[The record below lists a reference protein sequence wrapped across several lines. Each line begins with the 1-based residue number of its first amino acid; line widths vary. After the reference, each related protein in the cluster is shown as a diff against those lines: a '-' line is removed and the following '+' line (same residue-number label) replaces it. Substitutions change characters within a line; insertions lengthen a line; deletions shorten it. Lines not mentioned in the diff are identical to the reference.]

1 MATPDGVS
9 AKVRAPLPLAAG
21 RGTLLR
27 VGGVGLLVVGYA
39 VLAHLTA
46 TRPGHRTLGAL
57 LAIGPISVFALLL
70 AWRSLRAAG
79 LALWLC
85 AAALVVAYW
94 GRLQANFVW
103 VYLLQQLGL
112 YGLLGL
118 AFGRTLTRAQLPLC
132 TQMALRVHGTLKP
145 DALRYTRRVTLAWT
159 VLFALIAAALVSL
172 FFAAPLTA
180 WSAFSNF
187 GAPLAIIA
195 MFAAE
200 HLVRYR
206 ALPDM
211 AHSGLIQTLRAS
223 AAVGFGSARA
233 SPLSAEQLLNNL
245 ARSAA
250 GCYRPSG
257 LWAYFFARCKLK
269 FDPFYSVL
277 LAEGLIPPGM
287 RILDLGCAQGL
298 IAAWLMAAQ
307 RMHAAGV
314 WDRASPQPV
323 AISGYRGVDRNAA
336 EIRRAQLALGARA
349 EFAVGD
355 FAQAPLSDATLVL
368 LIDVLHYLDF
378 DTQVALLRRIR
389 STLPAHGLVLL
400 RVGDSDGSARARV
413 SVWVDWLVVRLRG
426 GQSALSRRPIAAWIT
441 LLNEVGYT
449 VQEVARQSALGYINC
464 LLCARPALSA

>member
-1 MATPDGVS
+1 
-9 AKVRAPLPLAAG
+9 
-21 RGTLLR
+21 
-27 VGGVGLLVVGYA
+27 
-39 VLAHLTA
+39 
-46 TRPGHRTLGAL
+46 
-57 LAIGPISVFALLL
+57 
-70 AWRSLRAAG
+70 
-79 LALWLC
+79 
-85 AAALVVAYW
+85 
-94 GRLQANFVW
+94 
-103 VYLLQQLGL
+103 
-112 YGLLGL
+112 
-118 AFGRTLTRAQLPLC
+118 
-132 TQMALRVHGTLKP
+132 MALRVHGTLKP

-159 VLFALIAAALVSL
+159 VLFALIAAALVIL
-172 FFAAPLTA
+172 FFAAPLTV

-211 AHSGLIQTLRAS
+211 PHSGLIKTLRAS

-233 SPLSAEQLLNNL
+233 SPLTAEQLLNTL

-277 LAEGLIPPGM
+277 LAKGLIPPGM

-298 IAAWLMAAQ
+298 LAAWLMAAQ

-314 WDRASPQPV
+314 WDRASPEPV

-336 EIRRAQLALGARA
+336 EIRRAQLALGDRA

-355 FAQAPLSDATLVL
+355 FARAPLRDATLVL
-368 LIDVLHYLDF
+368 LIDVLHYLDYG
-378 DTQVALLRRIR
+378 TQVELLRRIR
-389 STLPAHGLVLL
+389 NTLPAHGLVLL
-400 RVGDSDGSARARV
+400 RVGDSDGSLRARA
-413 SVWVDWLVVRLRG
+413 SVWVDWLVMRLRG
-426 GQSALSRRPIAAWIT
+426 GKSALSRRPISAWIA
-441 LLNEVGYT
+441 LLNEIGYT
-449 VQEVARQSALGYINC
+449 VQEVARQSAPGYINC
-464 LLCARPALSA
+464 LLRAQPAPSG